1 MRWWC
6 RARSPQLRSE
16 VLTRTGTKVK
26 KILDQEMLIAIAQK
40 MTATQEELIAKG
52 DPRKAVPSETKHAA
66 AL

>member
-1 MRWWC
+1 
-6 RARSPQLRSE
+6 
-16 VLTRTGTKVK
+16 VK